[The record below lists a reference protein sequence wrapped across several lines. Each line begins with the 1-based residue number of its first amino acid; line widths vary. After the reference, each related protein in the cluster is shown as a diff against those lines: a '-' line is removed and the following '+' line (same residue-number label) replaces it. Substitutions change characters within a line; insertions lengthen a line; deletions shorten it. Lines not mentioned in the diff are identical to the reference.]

1 MSSRLMPP
9 KVGSRVLTTL
19 MSSSG
24 SVVASSRSKTST
36 SANILKSMPLPSMTG
51 LPARGPMLPRPSTA
65 VPLLTTATRL
75 LRAVRLA
82 AAAGSAS
89 MARQASATP
98 GE

>member
-1 MSSRLMPP
+1 M
-9 KVGSRVLTTL
+9 GS
-19 MSSSG
+19 
-24 SVVASSRSKTST
+24 
-36 SANILKSMPLPSMTG
+36 ILAETIE
-51 LPARGPMLPRPSTA
+51 AARPSTA